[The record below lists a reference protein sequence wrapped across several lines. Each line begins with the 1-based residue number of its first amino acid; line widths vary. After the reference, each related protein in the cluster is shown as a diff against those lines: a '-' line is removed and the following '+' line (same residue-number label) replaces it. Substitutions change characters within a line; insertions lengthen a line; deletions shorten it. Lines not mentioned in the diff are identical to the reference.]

1 MRSAWP
7 CARVRMRQLLVLA
20 TAIALFACGS
30 TAAAAPR
37 ADAAKVL
44 KCGGKKVTKKGT
56 NRANRLKG
64 TRKADVIAGLG
75 GNDTI
80 RGLAGNDVVC
90 GGGGNDRLFG
100 NSGRDTLIGGRGR
113 DTCRG
118 GAGRDR
124 IRSCEAGDGFRD
136 AVYVPPT
143 VTTSAGSAA
152 WVEGAGPVP
161 FDNGLT
167 VSDLD
172 SLTLQGAVVRIA
184 SNHVAGQDGLGF
196 TNQLGITGTY
206 DANTGVLALTGSASV
221 ADYQAALRSVTYENS
236 SDTPSTAT
244 RTLTVQ
250 VTDQTSLPSNTGTRD
265 TTLAGTNDRPSVT
278 TSPGPLGFGEGDPPQ
293 VIDPAVSV
301 ADPDDASLEG
311 ATVGISDFQL
321 PQNDSLEYAD
331 QNGISG
337 TYDIGNGVLTL
348 TGTASLADYQAAL
361 RSVRFDTNATT
372 PASRTIRFTVNDGD
386 ADSALATKDVTIG
399 PPNTAP
405 FVDATDTNLAYTE
418 NDPPTVVDPGV
429 TLTDPDS
436 GQSSALVD
444 ITGNNDPSQDVLGF
458 TDQNGISGSF
468 DAANGELTLTGT
480 ASTADYQAALRSV
493 TYQNTS
499 DAPTNL
505 TRTVSFETT
514 DTHGAPSN
522 EDART
527 IDITPVDDPP
537 VPVDDSATV
546 GEDDPATAVLV
557 LANDS
562 DADGGSPT
570 IESATQPAHGT
581 VVLTGG
587 SPGAFTGLT
596 YEPDPEY
603 CNDAPL
609 AGADTFG
616 YTVTGGGSATVSM
629 TVTCV
634 NDAPVADDETFDGT
648 NSAVGNTTLVVNDP
662 DDGAQ
667 TVSGPKKSI
676 AGDILSGDSDADGP
690 GPLTITAGTF
700 ATNDGGSVTIESDG
714 DFVFEPAAGTS
725 CTDTSDFF
733 DYTVSDEGSP
743 EQTDTGRVTIA
754 IAGCVWYVNN
764 NAAGNSG
771 TSGAP
776 FDTLAQAETA
786 SGANHT
792 IFVFDGDNTST
803 GYAAGINLKSGQRL
817 LGEVEGLEVDS
828 VELAAPVANA
838 YPTLTANGDDV
849 VDLDDGNLVGGFV
862 LDPAGA
868 GGGIAGSAG
877 DTGGAT
883 IRDVNIADTGTAG
896 TQAGLELNGTTGTF
910 DVSNLTVTNQATG
923 VLLNNAGTVN
933 FASTSTISITT
944 SGARGLDATGTS
956 MGTSTFDDITVT
968 GSGSGGVGMV
978 NTTGTTTFGD
988 GTGTDLAL
996 TTTSGAAPAFL
1007 LSNAGT
1013 VSVPSGGMANLSA
1026 TGGPAVDVTATSGA
1040 SLAFD
1045 DVDSTNSAND
1055 GINLDGLGAGTFS
1068 AASGDVNG
1076 AAGIAFDLNGGSG
1089 DVTYPGSL
1097 GNGTGAT
1104 AEITGR
1110 SGGPVSLSG
1119 TIADTNDAGG
1129 GITMSGNTGG
1139 STTFSAA
1146 TKTLNTG
1153 ASAAV
1158 TLSSNTGHT
1167 ITLSGGGLDIDATT
1181 GAGMT
1186 GTGGGT
1192 LNVTGTGN
1200 TVDTT
1205 TGTALSVQNTTIGAS
1220 GLTFQRVAANGAANG
1235 ISLNNTGATGGL
1247 SITGA
1252 GSTAQGGDFSGGT
1265 IQSTTGHGVALT
1277 NTTSP
1282 SFRNMRLLNT
1292 GDSGVNGTQVNGF
1305 TFIDGTITGAGDASD
1320 ENSITFDDSLTSTPN
1335 LTGAVT
1341 ITNNVIDQTEAE
1353 GVDIENWGG
1362 TISNVNISGNA
1373 LSDTGDVATPGSA
1386 VTLIANGLPASAA
1399 SITKA
1404 TVANNTITDF
1414 RAGVGVQVR
1423 GGNTN
1428 AGGPAGNAGTPGS
1441 LTDVIAVTGNL
1452 MNGGNGGVGNQPD
1465 RFFTGG
1471 VSGVGQGNFNVS
1483 NNGTAGNRL
1492 RNIDCIALE
1501 MQADAPATLTSTI
1514 QNNFINA
1521 NSAVGCAGIA
1531 VGTDSLSG
1539 VGAATHTT
1547 TISGNNVMGT
1557 DGPGIFPIVRNSGST
1572 MTAKVL
1578 NNTVAAPIT
1587 TTAARAGIRVDSG
1600 SANGDT
1606 TLCLEISGNTTA
1618 GSTNSGTATT
1628 SPGINLRKQ
1637 GTDPAINTFGIEGMA
1652 ATASPGVENYVNGLN
1667 TSTSGTFG
1675 IGGTALLSA
1684 QSGFSNCNAP

>member
-1 MRSAWP
+1 
-7 CARVRMRQLLVLA
+7 MRQLLVLA
-20 TAIALFACGS
+20 VAIALFACGA
-30 TAAAAPR
+30 TAAAGPR

-44 KCGGKKVTKKGT
+44 KCGGKEVTKKGT
-56 NRANRLKG
+56 NRANRMKG

-75 GNDTI
+75 GKDTI
-80 RGLAGNDVVC
+80 RGLGRNDVVC
-90 GGGGNDRLFG
+90 GGDGNDKLYG
-100 NSGRDTLIGGRGR
+100 NGGRDTLIGGRGR
-113 DTCRG
+113 DTCLG
-118 GAGRDR
+118 GPGRDR
-124 IRSCEAGDGFRD
+124 IRSCEFGDGVVNQPV
-136 AVYVPPT
+136 AAPPV
-143 VTTSAGSAA
+143 VTMSSGSAA
-152 WVEGAGPVP
+152 WTEGGGPVAV
-161 FDNGLT
+161 DSGVT
-167 VSDLD
+167 VTDLD
-172 SLTLQGAVVRIA
+172 SLTLAGATVRA
-184 SNHVAGQDGLGF
+184 TSNHVPGEDSLGF

-206 DANTGVLALTGSASV
+206 DSGTGVLTLTGTASV
-221 ADYQAALRSVTYENS
+221 ADYQTALRSVAYGNS
-236 SDTPSTAT
+236 SDTPSVAT
-244 RTLTVQ
+244 RTLSVQ
-250 VTDQTSLPSNTGTRD
+250 VTDASALTSNTGTRD
-265 TTLAGTNDRPSVT
+265 MTLAATNDPPSLT
-278 TSPGPLGFGEGDPPQ
+278 ASPGPLGFAEGDPPQ

-301 ADPDDASLEG
+301 ADPDDTSLEG
-311 ATVGISDFQL
+311 ATVRISGFQL
-321 PQNDSLEYAD
+321 LQHDSLEYTD
-331 QNGISG
+331 QNGITG

-348 TGTASLADYQAAL
+348 TGTASVADYQAAL
-361 RSVRFDTNATT
+361 RSVKFDTDASDG
-372 PASRTIRFTVNDGD
+372 ASRAIQFTVNDGD
-386 ADSALATKDVTIG
+386 ADSAPATKDVTVG

-405 FVDATDTNLAYTE
+405 FVDATDSNLAYTE
-418 NDPPTVVDPGV
+418 NDPPTVIDPGV

-444 ITGNNDPSQDVLGF
+444 ITGNQDPNQDVLGF

-468 DAANGELTLTGT
+468 DPATGELTLTGT

-499 DAPTNL
+499 DVPTSS

-527 IDITPVDDPP
+527 IDMTAVDDPP
-537 VPVDDSATV
+537 TAADDSATV
-546 GEDDPATAVLV
+546 QEDASATSIPVLTNDTDPDGGPLTIASATDPA
-557 LANDS
+557 N
-562 DADGGSPT
+562 
-570 IESATQPAHGT
+570 GT

-587 SPGAFTGLT
+587 SPGAHTGLT
-596 YEPDPEY
+596 YQPDPDY
-603 CNDAPL
+603 CNDAAL
-609 AGADTFG
+609 ATEDTFD
-616 YTVTGGGSATVSM
+616 YTLTGGDSATVSM

-634 NDAPVADDETFDGT
+634 NNAPVADDETFDGT
-648 NSAVGNTTLVVNDP
+648 NSAVGNTTLVVDDP
-662 DDGAQ
+662 DDGAP
-667 TVSGPKKSI
+667 TALRPKKSI
-676 AGDILSGDSDADGP
+676 TGDILAGDSDLDGP
-690 GPLTITAGTF
+690 GPLTITPGTF
-700 ATNDGGSVTIESDG
+700 ATNDGGTVTIESDG

-733 DYTVSDEGSP
+733 DYTVSDGGSP
-743 EQTDTGRVTIA
+743 EQSDTGRVTIA

-764 NAAGNSG
+764 NAPGNSG
-771 TSGAP
+771 TSVAP

-786 SGANHT
+786 SGTGHT

-817 LGEVEGLEVDS
+817 LGEAAALTVGSDTLYPADASKKPTITDS
-828 VELAAPVANA
+828 GA
-838 YPTLTANGDDV
+838 DV
-849 VDLDDGNLVGGFV
+849 VDLDDGNEVRGFNI
-862 LDPAGA
+862 DPSGT
-868 GGGIAGSAG
+868 GGGLAGTTG
-877 DTGGAT
+877 DTGGGT
-883 IRDVNIADTGTAG
+883 IDEVNIVDTGTAG
-896 TQAGLELNGTTGTF
+896 TQPGLELDTTTGTF
-910 DVSNLTVTNQATG
+910 NISNFTVSTNGATG
-923 VLLNNAGTVN
+923 VRLNNAGTVS
-933 FASTSTISITT
+933 FASTGTISITT
-944 SGARGLDATGTS
+944 AGARGLDATGTN
-956 MGTSTFDDITVT
+956 MGTSTLDAITIT
-968 GSGSGGVGMV
+968 GSGNGGVSMT
-978 NTTGTTTFGD
+978 NTTGSTTFG
-988 GTGTDLAL
+988 DLAL
-996 TTTSGAAPAFL
+996 TTTSGPAAAFL

-1013 VSVPSGGMANLSA
+1013 VSVPGAGTANLSA
-1026 TGGPAVDVTATSGA
+1026 TGGPAVDVTGTSGA
-1040 SLAFD
+1040 TLAFD
-1045 DVDSTNSAND
+1045 GVDSTNSAND

-1068 AASGDVNG
+1068 AASGDIGG
-1076 AAGIAFDLNGGSG
+1076 AAGVAFDLNGGSG

-1110 SGGPVSLSG
+1110 SGGAVSLSG

-1129 GITMSGNTGG
+1129 GITVSSNTGG

-1146 TKTLNTG
+1146 TKTLDTG

-1158 TLSSNTGHT
+1158 TLSSNSGHT
-1167 ITLSGGGLDIDATT
+1167 ITLSGGGLDVDAST
-1181 GAGMT
+1181 GAGLSA
-1186 GTGGGT
+1186 TGGGT
-1192 LNVTGTGN
+1192 LNVAGTGN
-1200 TVDTT
+1200 TVDTS
-1205 TGTALSVQNTTIGAS
+1205 TGTALSVQDTTIGAS
-1220 GLTFQRVAANGAANG
+1220 GLTFQRISANGAANG
-1235 ISLNNTGATGGL
+1235 INLNNTGATGGL
-1247 SITGA
+1247 TVTGV

-1265 IQSTTGHGVALT
+1265 IQGTTGHGISLT
-1277 NTTSP
+1277 NTTGP

-1292 GDSGVNGTQVNGF
+1292 GDSGVNGSQVNGF

-1320 ENSITFDDSLTSTPN
+1320 ENSITFDDSLTGTPN

-1341 ITNNVIDQTEAE
+1341 ITNNVISQTEAE

-1362 TISNVNISGNA
+1362 TISNANISSNA

-1399 SITKA
+1399 SITRA
-1404 TVANNTITDF
+1404 TIANNTITDF
-1414 RAGVGVQVR
+1414 RAGVGVQAR

-1441 LTDVIAVTGNL
+1441 MTDVIAVTGNS
-1452 MNGGNGGVGNQPD
+1452 MNGGSGGVGNQPD

-1483 NNGTAGNRL
+1483 NNGTAANRV
-1492 RNIDCIALE
+1492 RNIDCIAIE

-1531 VGTDSLSG
+1531 AGTDSLSG

-1557 DGPGIFPIVRNSGST
+1557 DGPGIFPIVRNSSST
-1572 MTAKVL
+1572 MVAKVL

-1618 GSTNSGTATT
+1618 GSTNSGTSTT

-1637 GTDPAINTFGIEGMA
+1637 GTDPNINSFNIEGMA
-1652 ATASPGVENYVNGLN
+1652 ATSTPGVENYVNSIN

-1675 IGGTALLSA
+1675 VGGTALLSA
-1684 QSGFSNCNAP
+1684 TSGFGNCTAP